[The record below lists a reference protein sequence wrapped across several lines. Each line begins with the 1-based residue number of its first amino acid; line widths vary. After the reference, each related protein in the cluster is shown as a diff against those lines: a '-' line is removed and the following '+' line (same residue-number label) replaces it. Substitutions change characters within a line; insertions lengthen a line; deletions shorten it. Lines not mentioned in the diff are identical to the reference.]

1 MILICSFMKKKE
13 NNFNLTDRL
22 RSFRFAFRGILDLIK
37 DEHNFRIHIT
47 VLLIVIVAGILLQI
61 SVPEWL
67 VIILVSSLV
76 LISESFNSS
85 IEHLADLLKP
95 EEDERIRKV
104 KDIAAAAVLISA
116 VTAVITGFIIFIPYL
131 IKIFA

>member
-1 MILICSFMKKKE
+1 MKKKE